1 MARTK
6 TAERRICMDKKKTV
20 GICVAACVAAFTAY
34 CTAQSLIA
42 LRKALE
48 EKEQREQQEAEN

>member
-1 MARTK
+1 
-6 TAERRICMDKKKTV
+6 MDKKKTV
-20 GICVAACVAAFTAY
+20 GICVAACVAAFVAY